1 MRIDSSWNKILH
13 LKLYDEIIEYLKEE
27 KYIPD
32 KIFLLKPF
40 TYFKLSELRVV
51 ILGQAP
57 YSRISS
63 ATGLAFSVP
72 KTEKIPETLKNIF
85 KEINNEYNNKYKFK
99 HGDLSK
105 WSSREKILL
114 LNTSLTTVEGDYNKH
129 YKIWQKYTDIVI
141 QEISKNTKN
150 VCFVLLGNNAKK
162 KRELIDESKHT
173 IIESIHPSPQIAHQG
188 FFGKN
193 LFKNIEKCVGEINW
207 QNS

>member
-40 TYFKLSELRVV
+40 TYFKPSKLRVV

-72 KTEKIPETLKNIF
+72 KTEKIPETLKNMF
-85 KEINNEYNNKYKFK
+85 KEINNEYDNKYKFV

-114 LNTSLTTVEGDYNKH
+114 LNTSLTTVEGNYNKH
-129 YKIWQKYTDIVI
+129 Y
-141 QEISKNTKN
+141 SN
-150 VCFVLLGNNAKK
+150 KK
-162 KRELIDESKHT
+162 K
-173 IIESIHPSPQIAHQG
+173 G
-188 FFGKN
+188 FDT
-193 LFKNIEKCVGEINW
+193 
-207 QNS
+207 